1 MIAASTFVAIP
12 QTWHRIAVRAVIAA
26 GVFSKAPSV
35 GVIAVLAP
43 GQGSQTPGM
52 LSSWLELDGVAEQ
65 LAAFSELAKLDLARL
80 GTTASAEEIKDT
92 AVTQPLIVALGLIA
106 ASQLEFGEIVT
117 AGHSIGEVT
126 AAAVAGSLSPNEA
139 LAFAARRGAEMAA
152 ACRATPSSMAA
163 VLGGD
168 PDEVSAAILA
178 AGLTPANRNGAGQIV
193 AAGDADAIARL
204 IENPPPGVR
213 VRPLQ
218 VAGAFHTS
226 FMTSAEQNLRPIAA
240 ELTPSDPKHIL
251 LSNADGTAVSDGRTV
266 LARLVAQVTR
276 PVRWDLCLNT
286 LRELEIS
293 ATIELPP
300 AGTLVGIAKRELP
313 DVELL
318 AVKTPDDLAKAQ
330 EILNS
335 RPQHGQGEHTPDVRV
350 VNTPTKGIFTR
361 TQTLDE
367 GEPILAGTRIGTIRT
382 NRDEFA
388 VVAPASGILAE
399 WLKHDGDIVGAGMPV
414 ARLSTGIEG

>member
-1 MIAASTFVAIP
+1 
-12 QTWHRIAVRAVIAA
+12 VRAVIAVDA
-26 GVFSKAPSV
+26 PDKATSV
-35 GVIAVLAP
+35 VVIAVLAP
-43 GQGSQTPGM
+43 GQGAQTPGM
-52 LSSWLELDGVAEQ
+52 LSPWLELDGVAEQ
-65 LAAFSELAKLDLARL
+65 LAGFSDLAKLDLARL
-80 GTTASAEEIKDT
+80 GTTADADEIKDT

-106 ASQLEFGEIVT
+106 AAQLDFGDIVT

-126 AAAVAGSLSPNEA
+126 AAAVAGALTPNQA
-139 LAFAARRGAEMAA
+139 VSFAARRGAEMAA
-152 ACRATPSSMAA
+152 ACAATPTSMAA

-168 PDEVSAAILA
+168 PDEVAAAIMS

-193 AAGDADAIARL
+193 AAGGAEEIQKL
-204 IENPPPGVR
+204 IDNPPAGVR

-226 FMTSAEQNLRPIAA
+226 FMASAEQRLRAVAA
-240 ELTPSDPKHIL
+240 ELTPTDPSHIL

-286 LRELEIS
+286 LRALEIT
-293 ATIELPP
+293 AVIELPP

-313 DVELL
+313 GVELL

-330 EILNS
+330 VLINS
-335 RPQHGQGEHTPDVRV
+335 RPEHGQGEHTPDVRV
-350 VNTPTKGIFTR
+350 VITPTKGIFTR
-361 TQTLDE
+361 TQGLDE
-367 GEPILAGTRIGTIRT
+367 GEPIVGGARIGTIRT

-399 WLKHDGDIVGAGMPV
+399 WLKYDGDIVGAGLPV
-414 ARLSTGIEG
+414 ARLSTGTEG